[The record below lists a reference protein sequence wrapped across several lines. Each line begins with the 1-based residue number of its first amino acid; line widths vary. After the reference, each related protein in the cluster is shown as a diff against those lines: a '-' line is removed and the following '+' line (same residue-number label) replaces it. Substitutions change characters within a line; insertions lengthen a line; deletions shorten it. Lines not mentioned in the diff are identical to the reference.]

1 MEHLHSRVPYAQW
14 RLRIFRQLFLPS
26 GSSNPGFLSRRV
38 HSSNG
43 RVQDD
48 HNATT
53 RDHSKTRGDDTD
65 SAGAMTPPSQL
76 LPQSP
81 LITHPNPGRAIRH
94 RKKRLPTR
102 DDLSDSDLSNNPW
115 AVALA
120 SPVRMCSATGMRMP
134 KAFLTEWGLVE
145 QPASAASSNLDPK
158 SRPDTPIE
166 KIKQEGKG
174 LWILP
179 INLIKDYLAGPS
191 EKGNGKAA
199 ARRSLRLRIVDR
211 MPILQKI
218 SNAVIRSRKSKHSP
232 FLPMTPLRW
241 KSPLGPLTSACESRL
256 AWRFDMP
263 DFVLRMKR
271 KEVMKQL
278 KSASDGFKKRDVN
291 NVWVS
296 FDTPYPY
303 SGETL
308 LEGLTMEETARGVAF
323 EGIER
328 GVFLVFGDDTGSG
341 IGSSTGEAT
350 IAPEI
355 VTLPG
360 IDRKVPVFDLSRLFS
375 KTELE
380 EIRAYHPRFQK
391 SAVLL
396 RSSNKITVDAVLGLW
411 HLQGYLRPT
420 LSKR

>member
-14 RLRIFRQLFLPS
+14 RLRVLRQLFLPS
-26 GSSNPGFLSRRV
+26 GSSNPGFLPRRV
-38 HSSNG
+38 HSSNS

-48 HNATT
+48 HDATT
-53 RDHSKTRGDDTD
+53 RNHKNRRNGTD
-65 SAGAMTPPSQL
+65 SAGPTTPPSQL

-134 KAFLTEWGLVE
+134 KAFLTEWGLIE
-145 QPASAASSNLDPK
+145 QPASAAGSNLDPK
-158 SRPDTPIE
+158 SRPGTPIE

-179 INLIKDYLAGPS
+179 VNLIKEYLGDPS
-191 EKGNGKAA
+191 EEGNGKAA
-199 ARRSLRLRIVDR
+199 TRRSLRLRMVDR

-218 SNAVIRSRKSKHSP
+218 SNAVIRSRKAKHSP
-232 FLPMTPLRW
+232 FLPMIPLRW
-241 KSPLGPLTSACESRL
+241 KSPFGPLTSACESRL

-278 KSASDGFKKRDVN
+278 KCASDGFKKRDVN

-296 FDTPYPY
+296 FDASYPY
-303 SGETL
+303 SGEAL
-308 LEGLTMEETARGVAF
+308 LEGLTTEGAARGVTF
-323 EGIER
+323 EHIER
-328 GVFLVFGDDTGSG
+328 GVFLVFGDGTGNG
-341 IGSSTGEAT
+341 IDASTGEAD

-360 IDRKVPVFDLSRLFS
+360 IDRKVPVFDLSRLFF
-375 KTELE
+375 KAELE
-380 EIRAYHPRFQK
+380 EIRTYHPRFQK
-391 SAVLL
+391 PAVLL
-396 RSSNKITVDAVLGLW
+396 RPSNKITVDAVLGLW